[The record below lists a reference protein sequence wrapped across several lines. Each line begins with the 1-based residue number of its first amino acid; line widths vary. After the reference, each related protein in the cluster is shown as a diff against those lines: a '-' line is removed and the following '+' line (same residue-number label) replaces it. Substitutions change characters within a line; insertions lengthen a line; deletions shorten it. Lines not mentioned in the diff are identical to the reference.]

1 MNFLSGIISTILGL
15 IVGVVIGFFL
25 LIALNGFSGKAG
37 DYAIYTYIVWVI
49 IVSLAVGFLS
59 FVATNYLGKTSINKA
74 LAVILPIIVSL
85 ILSVIG
91 DIVGMFISAIV
102 AENLWKK

>member
-15 IVGVVIGFFL
+15 IICIVIGFFL

-37 DYAIYTYIVWVI
+37 DYAVYTYIVLAI
-49 IVSLAVGFLS
+49 IVALAVGAIS

-85 ILSVIG
+85 VLSVIG
-91 DIVGMFISAIV
+91 DIVGMFISAVV

>member
-15 IVGVVIGFFL
+15 AVGVVTGFFL

-37 DYAIYTYIVWVI
+37 DYAVYTYVVWAI
-49 IVSLAVGFLS
+49 IIALAVGAISFL
-59 FVATNYLGKTSINKA
+59 ATTYLGKTSVHKA
-74 LAVILPIIVSL
+74 FTVILPIIIWL

-91 DIVGMFISAIV
+91 DFIGMIV
-102 AENLWKK
+102 AGIVADSMWKK

>member
-1 MNFLSGIISTILGL
+1 MNFVSGITSTILGL
-15 IVGVVIGFFL
+15 IVGIVIGFFL

-49 IVSLAVGFLS
+49 VVSLAVGAIS
-59 FVATNYLGKTSINKA
+59 FAATNYFGKTSINKA
-74 LAVILPIIVSL
+74 LAVILPIIAGL

>member
-15 IVGVVIGFFL
+15 IIGIVIGFFL

-37 DYAIYTYIVWVI
+37 DYAVYTYIVLAI
-49 IVSLAVGFLS
+49 IVALAVGAIS
-59 FVATNYLGKTSINKA
+59 FAATNYLGKTSINKA

-85 ILSVIG
+85 VLSVIG
-91 DIVGMFISAIV
+91 DIVGMFISAVV